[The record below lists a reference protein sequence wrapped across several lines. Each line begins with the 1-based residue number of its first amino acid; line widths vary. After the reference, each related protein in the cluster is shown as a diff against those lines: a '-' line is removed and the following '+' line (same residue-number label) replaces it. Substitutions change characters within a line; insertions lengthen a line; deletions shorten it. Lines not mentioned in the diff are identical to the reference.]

1 MTFCVLKC
9 EKLTFRQRI
18 KGGKGHTETVKE
30 LFHTWNDIEQF
41 ESKDENTFNA
51 FSATIGNSL
60 SKPQN

>member
-1 MTFCVLKC
+1 MRKINVPSKDKRW
-9 EKLTFRQRI
+9 ERPYRNGYGDI
-18 KGGKGHTETVKE
+18 E
-30 LFHTWNDIEQF
+30 LFYTWNEIEHF